1 MKRTYCADV
10 NHQLV
15 NQEVL
20 VKGWVKKNRKLG
32 KLIFLDIRDR
42 SGLVQVVVDENN
54 SNFNVAKNLKRE
66 SVVEISGIVNLRK
79 TANSEF
85 ANGDV
90 EINLTTL
97 IIDSVAD
104 TTPLIIEDNTDALE
118 DIRMD
123 YRFLDLRRPIMQQ
136 NLIFRS
142 KVINCIRN
150 FLVNNGFIEIETPI
164 LGKPTP
170 EGARDYLVPS
180 RVFPNKFYALPQSP
194 QIYKQLL
201 MVSGLDRYFQIAKCF
216 RDEDLRSDRQPEFTQ
231 LDLELSFTNEL
242 EIQTLIETLYKEVFS
257 SVLGIE
263 LSIPFKRMDY
273 NVAINEYGSD
283 KPDLR
288 FGMKLIDTTN
298 DFANSELNIFK
309 NAQQNGHVI
318 KTIIV
323 DAILAKKDIVEL
335 EKYAKDMK
343 AKGLAWISYD
353 GHNYQGSI
361 ANHVQ
366 QKTVIDF
373 MRKHNQSTGTI
384 LFVVDKLDIAN
395 AALGLIRNVVA
406 TNLNLKTPNKFE
418 FVWIVNWP
426 LFEYDEQSNKF
437 VPAHHP
443 FTQPQDKYHST
454 FDSDQ
459 KHALAKA
466 YDIVLNGYELGGGSI
481 RITNPEMQSRMF
493 KIIGLSDQQIQEKFG
508 YLLDAFKYGV
518 PPHGGLA
525 IGIDRMI
532 TLMLGLTNIKDVIA
546 FPKNTS
552 AYDQM
557 LKAPSIVSPDDL
569 DELHLKMKN

>member
-288 FGMKLIDTTN
+288 FGMKLIDATN

-353 GHNYQGSI
+353 GNNYQGSI

-373 MRKHNQSTGTI
+373 MHKHNQSTGTI
-384 LFVVDKLDIAN
+384 LFVVDNLDIAN

-426 LFEYDEQSNKF
+426 LFEYDEQTNKF

-443 FTQPQDKYHST
+443 FTQPQDQYHST

>member
-288 FGMKLIDTTN
+288 FGMKLIDATN

-353 GHNYQGSI
+353 GNNYQGSI

-373 MRKHNQSTGTI
+373 MHKHNQSTGTI

-443 FTQPQDKYHST
+443 FTQPQDQYHST